1 MENNKQFIKMLVS
14 KKFSIFNVGIDK
26 APINAKGK
34 KMGKWISMTYNELVK
49 QHNYDCNLWGMKMG
63 VQENNRMIMSLDF
76 DVCGKKNAIGERI
89 GCSHTQEKLDEYLD
103 NIDRFDGM
111 FTSSTKGNMNVLID
125 YTNVPEIYELIKTL
139 NTNKTTF
146 HELEILMGGNQVI
159 PPTQTNCK
167 ITGVLGQARCFKN
180 EEPFY
185 VLTENDSFVINFVTE
200 LLTPKLPKQKPV
212 KVGKTKIQIKKN
224 TVDNL
229 RNDIEFVDVEPIND
243 KHLELIFDVIKNE
256 RDINGCKI
264 ISRDDWFKI
273 CGILKYNNY
282 DKNVWL
288 DYSQTISNSDSAS
301 KLWDGIKNTTPMS
314 IYGLQNIAKKYNRL
328 GYKNWLIKYNS
339 YIPIDILN
347 KGENDIAQY
356 ITPILQ
362 QSLTFCDGKWWGF
375 NNMSGLW
382 TKNIEPSAKITN
394 TIQRLIDEALECV
407 LSKMNGLPEG
417 DPVLGKLISFKEMYN
432 RHYTDVCKSSF
443 NSQVVK
449 YLKSYLLDNEF
460 EDKLDCLTNR
470 LAFKDGIYDLMTN
483 SFRKGILYTDYITT
497 TIPYDY
503 KPSNHEN
510 KEYLKSILKKI
521 MNNNDEHLEYFLSII
536 GFSFLGTPHL
546 EKTVY
551 ACVDKTQN
559 GKGDNGKT
567 FWFDIITHIMPCY
580 VYKAKGTMLEQG
592 NTKVHKQLAMLK
604 GKFLVWCDEFSKTK
618 NVDPE
623 LIKVIG
629 DGNNIENEVMF
640 GTSEIIH
647 ILFKQFILTN
657 HILSIDPDESAIYN
671 RYKQI
676 SYSSHFDRTGNRKHE
691 NEEKLEFIAD
701 IKLGDVIKSE
711 YYYDVIGLVI
721 DYAHKY
727 LFEGKLPSPPAQF
740 LMDTQETKD
749 KNDEFGTWFNENVEI
764 DGSSKLPIKVVME
777 RGGFTNK
784 MAIDGMKRKGYTYN
798 KELKGM
804 GIDGLGK
811 YYKGGWTGVKI
822 KEEEFDE

>member
-1 MENNKQFIKMLVS
+1 MSSNNQFIQSLLS
-14 KKFSIFNVGIDK
+14 KKFSFFNVGIDK

-34 KMGKWISMTYNELVK
+34 KMGKWITMTFDELVK
-49 QHNYDCNLWGMKMG
+49 QHNYDSNLWGMKMG
-63 VQENNRMIMSLDF
+63 MHENGRMIMSLDF
-76 DVCGKKNAIGERI
+76 DVCGKKNVVGERI
-89 GCSHTQEKLDEYLD
+89 GCSHTQEKLDEYL
-103 NIDRFDGM
+103 NGIDRLDGM

-125 YTNVPEIYELIKTL
+125 YTDNVEIYELIKIL

-159 PPTQTNCK
+159 PPSQTNCK
-167 ITGVLGQARCFKN
+167 ITNALGDARCFKN

-185 VLTENDSFVINFVTE
+185 VLNENDTFLINFITE
-200 LLTPKLPKQKPV
+200 LLTPKLPKPKLV
-212 KVGKTKIQIKKN
+212 KVVKQSKIKK
-224 TVDNL
+224 TPVLVEDRVD
-229 RNDIEFVDVEPIND
+229 DVEPCND
-243 KHLELIFDVIKNE
+243 KHLELLFNVIKND
-256 RDINGCKI
+256 RDSNGCKI

-273 CGILKYNNY
+273 CGILKYNCY
-282 DKNVWL
+282 DKNIWL
-288 DYSQTISNSDSAS
+288 EYSGLISNSDTAS
-301 KLWDGIKNTTPMS
+301 KVWDGIKNTTPMN
-314 IYGLQNIAKKYNRL
+314 IYGLQNVAKKYNAL
-328 GYKNWLIKYNS
+328 GYKSWLIQQNS
-339 YIPIDILN
+339 YINIDILDR
-347 KGENDIAQY
+347 GENDIAQF

-375 NNMSGLW
+375 NSGSGLW
-382 TKNIEPSAKITN
+382 GKNIEPSAKITN
-394 TIQRLIDEALECV
+394 TIQRLIDEAMECV
-407 LSKMNGLPEG
+407 LSQMNGLS
-417 DPVLGKLISFKEMYN
+417 DDDGKMEKLKSLKARYYK
-432 RHYTDVCKSSF
+432 HYTDVCKSSY

-483 SFRKGILYTDYITT
+483 TFRNGILYTDYITT

-503 KPSNHEN
+503 KPSNYEN
-510 KEYLKSILKKI
+510 KQYLKTILKKI
-521 MNNNDEHLEYFLSII
+521 MNNNDEHLEYLLSII

-559 GKGDNGKT
+559 GIGDNGKT
-567 FWFDIITHIMPCY
+567 FLFDILTHIMPCY
-580 VYKAKGTMLEQG
+580 VYKAKGTILEQG

-623 LIKVIG
+623 LMKVVG
-629 DGNNIENEVMF
+629 DGNNIEFEVMF
-640 GTSEIIH
+640 GTSTNLI
-647 ILFKQFILTN
+647 ILFKLFILTN

-676 SYSSHFDRTGNRKHE
+676 SYNSHFDRTGSRKEE
-691 NEEKLEFIAD
+691 NEEKLEFIANV
-701 IKLGDVIKSE
+701 KLGDIIKTE

-727 LFEGKLPSPPAQF
+727 LVEGKLPPPPGQF
-740 LMDTQETKD
+740 LRDTQETKD

-764 DGSSKLPIKVVME
+764 DATSRLPIKVVME

-798 KELKGM
+798 RELKGM
-804 GIDGLGK
+804 GCDALGK

-822 KEEEFDE
+822 KEEELDE